1 MPIADKEATLK
12 SIAPISGIIVSCV
25 LDAWA
30 DWRASPYAGRW
41 RCKRSRANFVW
52 EQIVDK
58 CIAQLTGR
66 EGVHIER
73 RDESFGFFVN
83 DDVFFRIKKADRGG
97 LTSNV
102 PTQSALA
109 FHDPEKN
116 LFGFRPIQ
124 RVEVVYQ
131 LNPLETEVAD
141 VAIVARDG
149 ARVAWSARLL
159 RSAQVL
165 SAAPSLHDEAQKEN
179 QPRKRLTRLKNSDGK
194 TDTGQQN
201 TGT

>member
-1 MPIADKEATLK
+1 M
-12 SIAPISGIIVSCV
+12 
-25 LDAWA
+25 
-30 DWRASPYAGRW
+30 
-41 RCKRSRANFVW
+41 W

-58 CIAQLTGR
+58 CIAQLAGR
-66 EGVHIER
+66 EEVHIER

-83 DDVFFRIKKADRGG
+83 DDVFFRIKKADRSG

-102 PTQSALA
+102 PTQTALA

-116 LFGFRPIQ
+116 LFGFQPIQ

-141 VAIVARDG
+141 VTIVARDG
-149 ARVAWSARLL
+149 AKVAWSARLL
-159 RSAQVL
+159 KSAQVL
-165 SAAPSLHDEAQKEN
+165 PATPSMNDEAQKEK
-179 QPRKRLTRLKNSDGK
+179 QSRKRLTRVKKLDGRSES
-194 TDTGQQN
+194 GEQN